1 MNRAWLVG
9 ILVLLSTPLLSAV
22 FEEPQSGLS
31 FSYDEANWEPTQEK
45 ATGAETLLSLQRKTP
60 DKEGDTVYFSRISI
74 VKEPLDKISKLNG
87 VKLSP
92 LQSYQNHAVNFLKSQ
107 RFDVISAEAKKDT
120 TLPGGAFEVLA
131 NQRDFGL
138 TFQQMGFVT
147 KDSGFLITATVRTKK
162 FPEYKEEL
170 SKLFQ
175 SVKLSPKS

>member
-1 MNRAWLVG
+1 MKQAWIAG
-9 ILVLLSTPLLSAV
+9 MLVLLSAPLFGAV
-22 FEEPQSGLS
+22 FEDSQSGLS
-31 FSYDEANWEPTQEK
+31 FSYDEANWELTQEK

-74 VKEPLDKISKLNG
+74 VKEPLNKISKLNG

-92 LQSYQNHAVNFLKSQ
+92 LQGYQNHAVNFLKSQ
-107 RFDVISAEAKKDT
+107 RFDVLSAEPKKDST
-120 TLPGGAFEVLA
+120 VPGGAFEVIA

-162 FPEYKEEL
+162 FQDYKDEF

-175 SVKLSPKS
+175 SVKLSSKL